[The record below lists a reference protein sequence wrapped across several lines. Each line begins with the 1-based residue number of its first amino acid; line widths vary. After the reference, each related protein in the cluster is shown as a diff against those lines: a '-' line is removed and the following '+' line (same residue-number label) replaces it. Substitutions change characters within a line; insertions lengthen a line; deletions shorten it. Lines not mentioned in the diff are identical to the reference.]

1 VKAVALSPA
10 WVHSVVRRSMR
21 CVVAIFTAL
30 VLTGCGDV
38 VTTRFAT
45 LEDARSQRA
54 FERGWLP
61 PVLPDSARSIAE
73 TNNLDA
79 NTGTGSFV
87 YDVSERADYV
97 ERLVRSGASLRTEAD
112 TDVVT
117 LTTNGSRW
125 DIRLPRHSGEGRW
138 SVRLL

>member
-1 VKAVALSPA
+1 
-10 WVHSVVRRSMR
+10 M
-21 CVVAIFTAL
+21 FTAL

-45 LEDARSQRA
+45 LEDATSQRA

-87 YDVSERADYV
+87 YDVSERASYV
-97 ERLVRSGASLRTEAD
+97 ERLTRLGASLRTEAD

-117 LTTNGSRW
+117 LITNSSRW
-125 DIRLPRHSGEGRW
+125 EIRLRHHSGEGRW

>member
-1 VKAVALSPA
+1 
-10 WVHSVVRRSMR
+10 MR
-21 CVVAIFTAL
+21 CLLAIFTAL
-30 VLTGCGDV
+30 VLTGCSDV

-61 PVLPDSARSIAE
+61 PVLPDSARSIVE
-73 TNNLDA
+73 TSDLDA

-87 YDVSERADYV
+87 SDVSERASYV
-97 ERLVRSGASLRTEAD
+97 DRLARSGASLRTDAD
-112 TDVVT
+112 IDVVT

-125 DIRLPRHSGEGRW
+125 DIRLPGRTGEGRW

>member
-1 VKAVALSPA
+1 M
-10 WVHSVVRRSMR
+10 RRVLAM
-21 CVVAIFTAL
+21 FTAL

-45 LEDARSQRA
+45 LKDARSQRA

-73 TNNLDA
+73 TNDLDA
-79 NTGTGSFV
+79 STGTGSFI
-87 YDVSERADYV
+87 YDVSERASYV
-97 ERLVRSGASLRTEAD
+97 ERLTRSGASLRTEAD

-125 DIRLPRHSGEGRW
+125 DIRLPRHSGEGHW